1 MMLLSIN
8 NPNYPN
14 WIALIYPNEYKI
26 TEKASSFPF
35 LYIYR
40 TFDTISQ
47 PFLPDYIKKRQLE
60 LTVCIQILYNVTVFS
75 VLNYKVKDF

>member
-47 PFLPDYIKKRQLE
+47 PFLPDYITKETTRAYS
-60 LTVCIQILYNVTVFS
+60 LYSDIVQCHRLLSTK
-75 VLNYKVKDF
+75 L